1 MDCINS
7 VKKAILSR
15 SLKPYKHFRKI
26 TMKYRL
32 LAALCYCLHMTSFAT
47 VILQYHH
54 VSATTPASTSISPEQ
69 FSLHMQYLEDNNFKV
84 IALSTLMTSI
94 KQQKPLPDKSV
105 VITFD
110 DAYLDILTHG
120 KPILDKHEFPFTIFI
135 NPSIVERN
143 SSHYLSWQQLKAMA
157 DDGVIIANHGMTHDS
172 LTRVPE
178 GVSQQ
183 AWLAQNTESLLN
195 AEQLIAEKTG
205 QSWRYFAY
213 PYGEY
218 SPEIQQWIKS
228 NDFVAFSQQSGAVG
242 LATDITSIP
251 RFPASQPYDQLSSL
265 RDKLNALAFN
275 IHLAGENQQT
285 IFQQGESTSVS
296 FTIEVD
302 DFNPEQLHCYISG
315 LGRQKIQWQGEE
327 MFTINYSAPL
337 PTGRVRC
344 NCTAPSI
351 SEPGRY
357 YWFSKPWFI
366 LKENRQW
373 YPL

>member
-1 MDCINS
+1 M
-7 VKKAILSR
+7 
-15 SLKPYKHFRKI
+15 SLKPYKYFRKI

-54 VSATTPASTSISPEQ
+54 VSTTTPASTSISPEQ

-84 IALSTLMTSI
+84 IALSTLMASI
-94 KQQKPLPDKSV
+94 EQQKPLPDKSV

-120 KPILDKHEFPFTIFI
+120 KPIFYKHKFPFAIFI

-183 AWLAQNTESLLN
+183 AWLAQNSESLLK

-218 SPEIQQWIKS
+218 SPEIQQWVKD

-242 LATDITSIP
+242 LATDTTSIP
-251 RFPASQPYDQLSSL
+251 RFPASKPYDQLSTL

-275 IHLAGENQQT
+275 IHLEGENQQT

-296 FTIEVD
+296 FNIEVD

-366 LKENRQW
+366 LKENREW